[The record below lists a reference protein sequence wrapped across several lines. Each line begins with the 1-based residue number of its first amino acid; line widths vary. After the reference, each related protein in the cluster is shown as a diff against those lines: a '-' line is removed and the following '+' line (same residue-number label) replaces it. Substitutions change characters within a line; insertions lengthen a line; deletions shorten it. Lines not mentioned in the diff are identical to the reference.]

1 MGGGGNLKLLH
12 RYTSRL
18 EGLKADVTHARV
30 LEILGLVDIPTKA
43 FCPPMCISSYAVK
56 VVSIRLVI

>member
-30 LEILGLVDIPTKA
+30 LEILVLVDIPTKA
-43 FCPPMCISSYAVK
+43 FCPPMCI
-56 VVSIRLVI
+56 